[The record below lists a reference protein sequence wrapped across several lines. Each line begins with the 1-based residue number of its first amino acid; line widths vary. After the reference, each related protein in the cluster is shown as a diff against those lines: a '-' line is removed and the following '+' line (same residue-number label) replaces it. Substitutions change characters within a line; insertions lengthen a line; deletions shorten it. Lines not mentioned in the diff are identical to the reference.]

1 MNKLTITSITI
12 LVLLNLIHTYNR
24 NKVEHFYIP
33 ALAAIPN
40 FFKAVTS
47 FFVNFVDL
55 FMVLVDG
62 ILNFVLNF
70 VDLFLI
76 LIEALQWIGN
86 IPNWIA
92 TLAVNIVNI
101 VFDALTIIIMWL
113 NPISLVRSMIKLLIF
128 IVKLFTLMIA
138 DVFIHIFRL
147 VSESLLNAFR
157 GGMWG
162 LPHEPHHHI
171 KHDPNTGYLD
181 NRDLKGYYHHHKVH
195 RKGGKNWEKDYT
207 DSHKYRNMR
216 CYRSM
221 TANGYLNI
229 IGTIICPPL
238 GIFMAYGL
246 SGFFKI
252 IICALLTVYY
262 YIPGLVY
269 SVLITSNLGLG
280 LQLKFHDCGG
290 PLGGLTVKGCEK
302 RKTEGLC
309 KDAAIPDRR
318 GINGALIPACKWEED
333 SNNRYGGTCMDTNI
347 IDGDYTAM
355 VEGTYDPNTN
365 EVKKNMDQ
373 RSSATRKRK
382 HFWGSKK

>member
-12 LVLLNLIHTYNR
+12 LILLNLMYTYNQY
-24 NKVEHFYIP
+24 NVEHFYFP
-33 ALAAIPN
+33 FVAAIPN
-40 FFKAVTS
+40 FLKAVTS
-47 FFVNFVDL
+47 FFINFVDL
-55 FMVLVDG
+55 FMVLVDA
-62 ILNFVLNF
+62 ILNFVMNF

-76 LIEALQWIGN
+76 LVEAFQWIGN

-92 TLAVNIVNI
+92 TFWMNILNI
-101 VFDALTIIIMWL
+101 IFDALTIIIMWL
-113 NPISLVRSMIKLLIF
+113 NPISLVRSMIKVLIF
-128 IVKLFTLMIA
+128 FVKLFTLMIA

-181 NRDLKGYYHHHKVH
+181 KRDLKGYYHHHKGH
-195 RKGGKNWEKDYT
+195 KGGKNWGKDYKN
-207 DSHKYRNMR
+207 HKYRSMR

-252 IICALLTVYY
+252 IICAILTVYY

-290 PLGGLTVKGCEK
+290 PVGGLTIKGCEK
-302 RKTEGLC
+302 RTTKGLC
-309 KDAAIPDRR
+309 KDATIPDRR
-318 GINGALIPACKWEED
+318 GINGALIPACLWEE
-333 SNNRYGGTCMDTNI
+333 NNNNKYGGICKDTTLVEGN
-347 IDGDYTAM
+347 YTAM
-355 VEGTYDPNTN
+355 VEGTYDPNKNTIEKN
-365 EVKKNMDQ
+365 ESQKE
-373 RSSATRKRK
+373 ALGRKRK
-382 HFWGSKK
+382 HFWGSKKE